1 MKLTVTTVEFYFRSA
16 TCRNLQK
23 KSHLSVSLAVMMPAS
38 RRCRHVAGRLSCNRD
53 GVRGRTELRRANQTV
68 SVLVSSD
75 GH

>member
-23 KSHLSVSLAVMMPAS
+23 NSHLSVSLDVMPAS
-38 RRCRHVAGRLSCNRD
+38 RWCRHVAGRLSCNRD
-53 GVRGRTELRRANQTV
+53 RVRGRNELRRANQTV